1 MNKPITLSLT
11 GYPGSGK
18 DTLARELIE
27 RDTENSWVR
36 LAFADEM
43 KQMFID
49 LGIPFHRC
57 RREGDEVILE
67 STEMYASTLEE
78 LEVWKRDDTC
88 NMRECLQDFGMVIRQ
103 RDPRFWI
110 GVADRKARKLRREGH
125 SVVVTD
131 VRFPNEAEW
140 ARNYGLLLGIH
151 RPGHGPVNG
160 HASETGTAEILSE
173 LEYVLGNEG
182 DPLHLYNQAKG
193 LLDALC
199 WNQDR
204 N

>member
-27 RDTENSWVR
+27 RDTENRWVR

-43 KQMFID
+43 KQLFID

-57 RREGDEVILE
+57 RREGDEIILE

-88 NMRECLQDFGMVIRQ
+88 NMRECLQRFGVEIRK
-103 RDPRFWI
+103 RDPDFW
-110 GVADRKARKLRREGH
+110 VNAVHRKWRLLRNRGC

-131 VRFPNEAEW
+131 VRFPNEAKW
-140 ARNYGLLLGIH
+140 AREAGLLFGIE
-151 RPGHGPVNG
+151 RPGCEAVNA
-160 HASETGTAEILSE
+160 HVSETNTTSLLRGVDWMVVNRRTPEELYGEVQGILM
-173 LEYVLGNEG
+173 
-182 DPLHLYNQAKG
+182 G
-193 LLDALC
+193 LD
-199 WNQDR
+199 WNHDR